1 MIKTTS
7 KVALIPGA
15 SRPIGRAIART
26 FGAAGYHLFLPYYDW
41 PESVAEMCTEFS
53 EKGYNYTTQAV
64 DLRKKNKVKNFLQ
77 TVQKKAG
84 HINVLINNIER
95 GGMPIVHG
103 SYEHAHN
110 REQWQRELET
120 TLKAKWL
127 LHQQSVPLLKNARS
141 ATVINIRSIAGT
153 VGRTG
158 PAASFFSDGY
168 SAANNAISTLTT
180 TWAREGAPDIR
191 VNEIV
196 LGFIDGRHGKGT
208 RGWKELTKKQKK
220 ALRQHIL
227 LQRTGTAKEVAKT
240 VFFLATEASYMTG
253 ASISMDGGYTLGG
266 DVVPPLPT
274 GIL

>member
-1 MIKTTS
+1 MLKKTR

-41 PESVAEMCTEFS
+41 PESVEEMCVEFS
-53 EKGYNYTTQAV
+53 EKGYSHTTQSV
-64 DLRKKNKVKNFLQ
+64 DLRKKDEVEKFIQ
-77 TVQKKAG
+77 TVQKQAG

-103 SYEHAHN
+103 SYDHSHN

-127 LHQQSVPLLKNARS
+127 LYQQSLPLLKNTAS
-141 ATVINIRSIAGT
+141 ATVINISSIAGKI
-153 VGRTG
+153 GRTG
-158 PAASFFSDGY
+158 PAAPFFSDGY

-180 TWAREGAPDIR
+180 TWAREVAPDIR

-196 LGFIDGRHGKGT
+196 LGFIDGRHGRGT
-208 RGWKELTKKQKK
+208 RGWRELTKKQKK
-220 ALRQHIL
+220 ALHQHIL
-227 LQRTGTAKEVAKT
+227 LKRTGTPKEVAKT
-240 VFFLATEASYMTG
+240 VFFLATEASYITG
-253 ASISMDGGYTLGG
+253 ASIPMDGGYSLGG
-266 DVVPPLPT
+266 DYVPPLPP